1 MSHSTRQWDGSI
13 GETALEDRSL
23 VAVGAA
29 AAAMPVVVV
38 AFAVVGG
45 LTGTGPNEFDVPTVF
60 LVYGLANLAVV
71 ASTYAVLSPAERRAA
86 FPFRRPTARELLAV
100 VAAFVVGLGVF
111 PVTTTVTSAF
121 GYEVGDFSYSLA
133 DPATLAMVVVGP
145 VLLGPWV
152 EEMLYRGLL
161 LGGLLARGWSPLAAA
176 AGTILV
182 FGAVH
187 VPFFGVAG
195 GVFVTVWSV
204 LPTALRLRYG
214 DLTGP
219 SLLHVVN
226 NAFSYLIVVALGP

>member
-1 MSHSTRQWDGSI
+1 MPRGPTVDAA
-13 GETALEDRSL
+13 ALEDRSL
-23 VAVGAA
+23 LSVGAA
-29 AAAMPVVVV
+29 VAAMPVALV

-45 LTGTGPNEFDVPTVF
+45 LTGTGPSEFDLPTAF
-60 LVYGLANLAVV
+60 LLYSLANGVV
-71 ASTYAVLSPAERRAA
+71 LGGAYAVLSPAERRAA

-100 VAAFVVGLGVF
+100 AAAFVAGLGIYQAI
-111 PVTTTVTSAF
+111 TTVTSAF
-121 GYEVGDFSYSLA
+121 GYEVGGLSYSLS
-133 DPATLAMVVVGP
+133 DPATLAIVLLGP

-176 AGTILV
+176 AGMILV
-182 FGAVH
+182 FGAIH
-187 VPFFGVAG
+187 IPFFGAAG

-214 DLTGP
+214 DLTGA

-226 NAFSYLIVVALGP
+226 NAFSYLVVVALGM